1 MCFEARDYTSDRTI
15 DFAYNDHRYYSLP
28 IKSHALYYSHI
39 GQQRP
44 ANNAKEH
51 QMKNLAIA
59 FSVATL
65 FASAAVSAQEYSGN
79 TSFVSTKTRAE
90 VKAETL
96 AAIQRGELRDGEQ
109 YPAPSPALAPEAKTR
124 AEVKAELAA
133 YRTTHSEVSDDVTVV
148 Q

>member
-1 MCFEARDYTSDRTI
+1 MKTI
-15 DFAYNDHRYYSLP
+15 
-28 IKSHALYYSHI
+28 
-39 GQQRP
+39 
-44 ANNAKEH
+44 
-51 QMKNLAIA
+51 AIA
-59 FSVATL
+59 VTAATL
-65 FASAAVSAQEYSGN
+65 FASAAVSAQEFGEYAGN

-109 YPAPSPALAPEAKTR
+109 YPDPRAGQLPVQAKTR

-133 YRTTHSEVSDDVTVV
+133 YRKTHKEVSDDIVTV